1 MRGIEVAQEKLSPM
15 MQQYLDIKEDNKD
28 AILMFRLGDFYEMF
42 FDDAVLV
49 SRELE
54 LTLTGRNCGLEER
67 APMCGVPHHAAES
80 YIVRLVKNGHKV
92 AICEQMEDPAEAKG
106 IVRRDITR
114 VYTPGTLDLSDASS
128 REDNIYI
135 ASICIRDG
143 HTAIAIADISTGE
156 LIADEFDDDENMSI
170 LANELSVNGI
180 REIVVSEDICDHV
193 SSVLE
198 ERFITPFTNAAD
210 PSYYRSGPCREMVLS
225 HFGMTSLVPLDLE
238 GKDEMVCAI
247 GSLLMYLTDMQKGD
261 PAQLGSLVIRER
273 GSHMQLDRST
283 MRNLELLETIYDHDI
298 KGSLLGVLNKTKT
311 AMGGRLLKQWL
322 REPLKDPDLINRR
335 LDAVQALK
343 DSPYAANNITVSLR
357 AVYDFQRLTAAIAA
371 GRANARDLIALRTT
385 LGQLPDIT
393 EQLGYLNAPMLSDI
407 AEDIADFDSLY
418 QMIDRAICEDPPHV
432 ITEGGLIR
440 KGYSEELDALK
451 DSIADAKAWI
461 AGLENSEKER
471 TGIRTLKVGYN
482 KVFGY
487 YIDVSKS
494 FTDQVPEDYIRKQTL
509 VNNER
514 YITPELKEK
523 ENLVFS
529 AETRINKLEYELFRQ
544 VRSSIEPYIADL
556 QKASSAV
563 ASLDVLIAFA
573 RTASDNG
580 YVRPVVNG
588 GDVIDIRKGRHPAVE
603 QLLGAGMFVSND
615 TQLDMDSRSM
625 LIITGPNMS
634 GKSTYM
640 RQTAVIVLMAQIGCF
655 VPAESAVIG
664 AVDRIFTRIGASD
677 NLSYGQSTFYIE
689 MSELA
694 GILRNST
701 HRSLIILDEIGRG
714 TSTFDGLSIAWSTV
728 EYLSDPSHRVRTMFA
743 THYHELTELAADHD
757 NIRNLSVAVSE
768 DGSDVIFLHN
778 IVDGPASKSYGIHV
792 ARIAGVPEE
801 IRKAARIK
809 LRELEAGRPEM
820 SSSSS
825 SSGVQLSFIPE
836 GFSMAELRE
845 EPDRYGR
852 IIDKLKGMDINVMTP
867 VAALNTL
874 QSLIEEAKD
883 AGGE

>member
-1 MRGIEVAQEKLSPM
+1 M
-15 MQQYLDIKEDNKD
+15 MQQYLKIKEEYQD

-42 FDDAVLV
+42 FDDAILV

-67 APMCGVPHHAAES
+67 APMCGVPHHSAES

-92 AICEQMEDPAEAKG
+92 AICEQMEDPSEAKG

-114 VYTPGTLDLSDASS
+114 IYTPGTLDLSDSS
-128 REDNIYI
+128 SKEDNIFI
-135 ASICIRDG
+135 ASLCIRDG
-143 HTAIAIADISTGE
+143 HTALAVADISTGE
-156 LIADEFDDDENMSI
+156 LTADEFDDDEDMSI
-170 LANELSVNGI
+170 LANELSVNSI
-180 REIVVSEDICDHV
+180 REIVISEEICDQV
-193 SSVLE
+193 TSVLS
-198 ERFITPFTNAAD
+198 RHSITPYADSAD
-210 PSYYRSGPCREMVLS
+210 PSYYREDSCRKTILS

-238 GKDEMVCAI
+238 GKTAMICAV
-247 GSLLMYLTDMQKGD
+247 GSLLMYLMDMQKSD
-261 PAQLGSLVIRER
+261 PGQIRTLTIKER
-273 GSHMQLDRST
+273 GSHMQLDRT
-283 MRNLELLETIYDHDI
+283 TLRNLELLETIYDHEL
-298 KGSLLGVLNKTKT
+298 KGSLLGVLGRTRT

-322 REPLKDPDLINRR
+322 RQPLRDSSQINMR

-343 DSPYAANNITVSLR
+343 DTPLAANNISNSLKSI
-357 AVYDFQRLTAAIAA
+357 YDFQRLAAAVA
-371 GRANARDLIALRTT
+371 SGRANGRDLIALKNS
-385 LGQLPDIT
+385 LQQLPDIT
-393 EQLGYLNAPMLSDI
+393 DQLEYLDAPLLSEISADI
-407 AEDIADFDSLY
+407 SDFEDLY
-418 QMIDRAICEDPPHV
+418 LMIDRSICEEPPHV
-432 ITEGGLIR
+432 ITEGGLI
-440 KGYSEELDALK
+440 KQGYSDELDALK

-461 AGLENSEKER
+461 AGLEDSEKER

-487 YIDVSKS
+487 YIDVSKGMS
-494 FTDQVPEDYIRKQTL
+494 DKVPDDYIRKQTL

-529 AETRINKLEYELFRQ
+529 AETKINKLEYEEFRKI
-544 VRSSIEPYIADL
+544 RSSIEPYITDL
-556 QKASSAV
+556 QKASAAV
-563 ASLDVLIAFA
+563 AALDVLIAFA

-580 YVRPVVNG
+580 YVRPVVND

-615 TQLDMDSRSM
+615 TLIDLSNRSM

-664 AVDRIFTRIGASD
+664 VVDRIFTRIGASD

-694 GILRNST
+694 GILRNAT
-701 HRSLIILDEIGRG
+701 PRSLIILDEIGRG

-728 EYLSDPSHRVRTMFA
+728 EYLSEPSHRVRTMFA
-743 THYHELTELAADHD
+743 THYHELTELADSHD

-768 DGSDVIFLHN
+768 DGSDVVFLHN

-809 LRELEAGRPEM
+809 LRELESGET
-820 SSSSS
+820 SSKSSAL
-825 SSGVQLSFIPE
+825 SSGQQLSFIPE
-836 GFSMAELRE
+836 GFSMADLRE
-845 EPDRYGR
+845 EPDRYGQVIDR
-852 IIDKLKGMDINVMTP
+852 IRNLDINVMTP
-867 VAALNTL
+867 LSALNTL
-874 QSLIEEAKD
+874 QDLIDEIND
-883 AGGE
+883 AGGSDR

>member
-1 MRGIEVAQEKLSPM
+1 
-15 MQQYLDIKEDNKD
+15 MQQYLKIKEEYQDT
-28 AILMFRLGDFYEMF
+28 ILMFRLGDFYEMF
-42 FDDAVLV
+42 FDDAILV

-67 APMCGVPHHAAES
+67 APMCGVPHHSVES

-106 IVRRDITR
+106 IVRREITR
-114 VYTPGTLDLSDASS
+114 IYTPGTLDLSDSSS

-135 ASICIRDG
+135 ASLCVIDG
-143 HTAIAIADISTGE
+143 HSALAVADISTGE
-156 LIADEFDDDENMSI
+156 LTADEFDDDENMSI

-180 REIVVSEDICDHV
+180 KELIISEDISGQV
-193 SSVLE
+193 SELLARNMIS
-198 ERFITPFTNAAD
+198 TFTD
-210 PSYYRSGPCREMVLS
+210 PVDSSYYREDSCRNIVLK

-238 GKDEMVCAI
+238 GRREMVCAV
-247 GSLLMYLTDMQKGD
+247 GSLLMYLMDMQKSEPG
-261 PAQLGSLVIRER
+261 QIRSLRIKER
-273 GSHMQLDRST
+273 GSCMQLDRST
-283 MRNLELLETIYDHDI
+283 LRNLELLETIYDHEVR
-298 KGSLLGVLNKTKT
+298 GSLLGVLGRTRT
-311 AMGGRLLKQWL
+311 AMGGRLLKKWL
-322 REPLKDPDLINRR
+322 REPLKDADEINQR
-335 LDAVQALK
+335 LDAVEALK
-343 DSPYAANNITVSLR
+343 DEPVASNNLTNALKSI
-357 AVYDFQRLTAAIAA
+357 YDFQRLTAAIAA
-371 GRANARDLIALRTT
+371 GRANGRDLIALRNS
-385 LGQLPDIT
+385 LAVLPEIT
-393 EQLGYLNAPMLSDI
+393 EQLGYMDAPLLRSI
-407 AEDIADFDSLY
+407 AADIADFDDLHS
-418 QMIDRAICEDPPHV
+418 MIDRSICEEPPHV

-461 AGLENSEKER
+461 SGLENSEKER

-487 YIDVSKS
+487 YIDVSKGM
-494 FTDQVPEDYIRKQTL
+494 TDKVPDDYVRKQTL

-529 AETRINKLEYELFRQ
+529 AETKINKLEYEEFRKI
-544 VRSSIEPYIADL
+544 RSSIEPYIADL
-556 QKASSAV
+556 QKASAAV
-563 ASLDVLIAFA
+563 AMLDVLIAFA
-573 RTASDNG
+573 RVAQDNG
-580 YVRPVVNG
+580 YVKPVVNN

-615 TQLDMDSRSM
+615 TLIDMGKRSM

-655 VPAESAVIG
+655 VPAESAEIG
-664 AVDRIFTRIGASD
+664 IVDRIFTRIGASD

-701 HRSLIILDEIGRG
+701 SRSLIILDEIGRG

-728 EYLSDPSHRVRTMFA
+728 EYLSDPEHRVRTMFA
-743 THYHELTELAADHD
+743 THYHELTELSESHD
-757 NIRNLSVAVSE
+757 NICNLSVAVSE

-778 IVDGPASKSYGIHV
+778 IVEGPASKSYGIHV

-809 LRELEAGRPEM
+809 LRELESGQSSPVQTAGQ
-820 SSSSS
+820 
-825 SSGVQLSFIPE
+825 SGQQLSFIPE
-836 GFSMAELRE
+836 GFSMADLRE
-845 EPDRYGR
+845 EPDRYGKVIDR
-852 IIDKLKGMDINVMTP
+852 IRSLDINVMTP
-867 VAALNTL
+867 LSALNTL
-874 QSLIEEAKD
+874 QDLIDEVND
-883 AGGE
+883 AGDGQ